1 MILVLGE
8 AARRIRGLQIIC
20 LCAHRAFIRYHRF
33 QSSRAKLGRVA
44 EYSVFLQTLFSISQ

>member
-1 MILVLGE
+1 LGE